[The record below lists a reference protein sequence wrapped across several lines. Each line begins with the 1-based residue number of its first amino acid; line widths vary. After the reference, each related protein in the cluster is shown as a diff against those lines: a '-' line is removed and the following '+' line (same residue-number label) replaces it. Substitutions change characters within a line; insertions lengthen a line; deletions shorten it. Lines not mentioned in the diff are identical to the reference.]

1 MIKSFIPRFAAS
13 AVVAGSL
20 MAGVV
25 GMAPVAGAMCSNP
38 DGGGHFG
45 LHLAAAAVQV
55 TATHG
60 RCAFTT
66 SGCTRTHTGPWR
78 SRIGNPRIRLSV
90 N

>member
-38 DGGGHFG
+38 DGGGH
-45 LHLAAAAVQV
+45 
-55 TATHG
+55 
-60 RCAFTT
+60 
-66 SGCTRTHTGPWR
+66 SGCILPPPP
-78 SRIGNPRIRLSV
+78 SK
-90 N
+90 